1 MELSAFI
8 LTIVALII
16 IPNPGSSLNPIQ
28 KDALLREFGRQ
39 PAMRSNGRQGE
50 EMRLPRNLIPT
61 IYSIRFLPFIELDNF
76 TTQGNIDVWVDCMED
91 TQNITMDSAD
101 IDIDRLSIS
110 VNKKEKI
117 ALTFLEL

>member
-1 MELSAFI
+1 
-8 LTIVALII
+8 
-16 IPNPGSSLNPIQ
+16 
-28 KDALLREFGRQ
+28 
-39 PAMRSNGRQGE
+39 
-50 EMRLPRNLIPT
+50 MRLPRNLIPT
-61 IYSIRFLPFIELDNF
+61 IYSIRFLTFIELDNF